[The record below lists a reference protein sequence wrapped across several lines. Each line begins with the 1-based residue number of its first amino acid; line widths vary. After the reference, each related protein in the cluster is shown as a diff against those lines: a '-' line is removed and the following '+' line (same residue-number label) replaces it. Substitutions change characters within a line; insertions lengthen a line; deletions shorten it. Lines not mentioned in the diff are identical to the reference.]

1 MILATIVQ
9 PEVEDYNDI
18 KQGCHHLQATST
30 NREMLQQ
37 PYSSLGTTPTLLFT
51 SSSSN
56 QEHSHLSGVLDYS
69 YPLLLVNTKS
79 NKQLETTTELELKLL
94 NIEEVT
100 NTYNDQ

>member
-37 PYSSLGTTPTLLFT
+37 PYSSLGTTLTLLFT
-51 SSSSN
+51 SSSSS
-56 QEHSHLSGVLDYS
+56 QEHPSLSGVLNYS
-69 YPLLLVNTKS
+69 YPLLLVNAQS
-79 NKQLETTTELELKLL
+79 SKQFE
-94 NIEEVT
+94 
-100 NTYNDQ
+100 NTS